1 MGRFLNADTIECLG
15 ADGSPISHNLFT
27 YCVNNPVNRT
37 DTRGNWSGWATAG
50 VVVGAVLCIAAVTI
64 LTCGVGTATLAGA
77 IAVGAAKGALI
88 GAAAGTVAGAG
99 IGYAVTGTL
108 DGAATGAAIGFG
120 AGSLLGV
127 AAGGAYGGSSYVQ
140 AASFLENHGA
150 NPKEV
155 LQAYQGFPKV
165 QTLNADTTVYR
176 AWGGTSQQYGHWI
189 SPHNYGSN
197 TRSMLA
203 LPPGNTLEN
212 ISTFVLTEGT
222 TVLSG
227 KVAPMFG
234 QAGGGIQWWVG
245 YLK

>member
-99 IGYAVTGTL
+99 IGYATTGTL

-120 AGSLLGV
+120 AGSLVG
-127 AAGGAYGGSSYVQ
+127 AIAGGMCAPSSYIPPE
-140 AASFLENHGA
+140 AYDTLDYIDKNGSPPKGYKGGKIFENDGR
-150 NPKEV
+150 NGSQV
-155 LQAYQGFPKV
+155 LPNDGVSYREYDIHPKV
-165 QTLNADTTVYR
+165 TGQSRGTERLVIGSDNS
-176 AWGGTSQQYGHWI
+176 AWY
-189 SPHNYGSN
+189 
-197 TRSMLA
+197 TRDHYYS
-203 LPPGNTLEN
+203 
-212 ISTFVLTEGT
+212 F
-222 TVLSG
+222 
-227 KVAPMFG
+227 
-234 QAGGGIQWWVG
+234 IQMR
-245 YLK
+245 